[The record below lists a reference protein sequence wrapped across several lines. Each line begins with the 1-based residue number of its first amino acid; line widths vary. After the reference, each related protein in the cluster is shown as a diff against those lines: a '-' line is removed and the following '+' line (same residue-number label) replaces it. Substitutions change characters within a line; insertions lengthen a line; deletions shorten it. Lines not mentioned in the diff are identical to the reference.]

1 MKGTSMM
8 KVIFKNHAEESCQ
21 HDGTVSCFFSSPFLF
36 ITNWTST
43 TEEKCLCTAYQKT
56 PERSVHLCTQRW
68 GDWTAEETAERV
80 GGQQWHWR

>member
-43 TEEKCLCTAYQKT
+43 TEEKCLCTAHQDIWEIQ
-56 PERSVHLCTQRW
+56 PSVHCK
-68 GDWTAEETAERV
+68 V
-80 GGQQWHWR
+80 GGLDW